1 MGRGDD
7 LAVAV
12 MTHADLFWEGSRAS
26 TEMRCPGP
34 REEPQGEPEGGAVA
48 TPPPPPDS
56 ARVGDSQAPA
66 MARGE
71 PSKAAHRK
79 AITQTVP
86 VATTPGRPVAG
97 ATG

>member
-7 LAVAV
+7 HAVAV

-48 TPPPPPDS
+48 PPPPT
-56 ARVGDSQAPA
+56 Q
-66 MARGE
+66 RG
-71 PSKAAHRK
+71 SVTAKHRLWPGASPVRQPTEK
-79 AITQTVP
+79 AIDQMVP